1 MSDEEDNEKE
11 LLELLKSDN
20 LSDKT
25 REVLSNLTAREAK
38 VLRMRFGIDLSNN
51 HSLEEVGKQFE
62 ITRERIR
69 AIEEKAL
76 RKLRKN
82 DDDDPDDDGP
92 DAA

>member
-1 MSDEEDNEKE
+1 MKDDEDTEKN
-11 LLELLKSDN
+11 LLEILKSDD

-25 REVLSNLTAREAK
+25 KEVLSNLTAREAK
-38 VLRMRFGIDLSNN
+38 VLRMRFGIDLNED
-51 HSLEEVGKQFE
+51 HSLEEVSKQFE
-62 ITRERIR
+62 VTRDRIR

-82 DDDDPDDDGP
+82 NDDAPDDNDP